1 MPIIKKANITSLE
14 QISKEQVLF
23 CQPETENNILDEEEY
38 IEEDTLQEKTSE

>member
-23 CQPETENNILDEEEY
+23 GQSETENNILDEEEY
-38 IEEDTLQEKTSE
+38 IEEDTQEKTSE